1 MKVSICKN
9 ALRLSNIG
17 FAIIVSQASAQIAD
31 PDQRMRWFN
40 LQRLAIET
48 KEIDTCR
55 LLVQAEPK
63 QKYQAAYDSAAS
75 ETATSIEAYIKKY
88 PNGRFNDKSPDAYRF
103 RVWSVTM
110 GVAAAK
116 ARPFKQLNQSEC
128 DLLTLTR

>member
-1 MKVSICKN
+1 MKKYFRLFSI
-9 ALRLSNIG
+9 S
-17 FAIIVSQASAQIAD
+17 FAMITSQASAQITD

-63 QKYQAAYDSAAS
+63 QKFQSAYDSAAS
-75 ETATSIEAYIKKY
+75 ETANAIEAYIKQF
-88 PNGRFNDKSPDAYRF
+88 PNIGRFKDESTDAYRY
-103 RVWSVTM
+103 RVWNVTM
-110 GVAAAK
+110 GVGAEK
-116 ARPFKQLNQSEC
+116 ARSFKQLNQSEC